1 MDRSSCP
8 HRSASIE
15 GHIRCDKI
23 AAGDNEVSPALCH
36 HCPAR
41 TCDCQHLR
49 FSLAKIV
56 LTPITV
62 RYATGLVEVW
72 DNEPP
77 RISFLHSACS
87 VKATPVVSPA
97 ECLGCSLRLSWRT
110 EVPHHDTLPDVNIP
124 LANNVLL
131 FPNPPHRQPGVPRAL
146 A

>member
-8 HRSASIE
+8 HRYVSIE
-15 GHIRCDKI
+15 GRIKCDKI
-23 AAGDNEVSPALCH
+23 AAGDNEVCPALCH

-49 FSLAKIV
+49 FSLEKIV

-62 RYATGLVEVW
+62 RWATGLVEVW

-77 RISFLHSACS
+77 RISFLRSACS

-97 ECLGCSLRLSWRT
+97 ECLGCHLRLSWQT
-110 EVPHHDTLPDVNIP
+110 EVPLHLIVPDVNVP
-124 LANNVLL
+124 LADNVLP
-131 FPNPPHRQPGVPRAL
+131 FRNPTRTQPGVPRAL